1 MKTNSSTALALIS
14 LLVALMATAS
24 AQTPAVAPP
33 TITFSNQTHTTGP
46 NPSGVVS
53 GDFNNDGRPDLAV
66 IDSQA
71 NHVAFLLGAPGGNF
85 TLGTDVNTGT
95 DPVQIVTG
103 TFTRSGK
110 QDLAAAN
117 AGSKTLTILL
127 GRGNATFSTES
138 VALTGVPMA
147 MVAADLL
154 NNGLT
159 QLAVVEC
166 ASANTAPCSLNI
178 YQSTTSAVFHRSQS
192 IALPGSAP
200 LANGLIASDDFNL
213 DNKPD
218 IAVATQT
225 QVLIFTDSSVF
236 NGTGSA
242 TVKLHTTISPPNTA
256 SIVGLTAGHFNA
268 GAGPDLALESFN
280 NVVDTN
286 FPTTDYVYL
295 NTGTGS
301 FFLKSKITGLG
312 FGHSLQAVDIDGDGT
327 QDLVISGRSI
337 KNTGV
342 SYILGNGDGT
352 FIIPVRI
359 GGGGPSTG
367 AIVRDMN
374 LDSRHDVVETEQDQI
389 TDLATT
395 EILSNQ
401 NALPNCPPPGSGTL
415 AVKFCSTTTSAN
427 SLTVKASGNSPNG
440 VKRVELW
447 IDGTK
452 RAQAFSDQLNTQV
465 SISSGTHRVTAVG
478 VDLYDTVVKK
488 PITVSVP

>member
-1 MKTNSSTALALIS
+1 MKTNSSTKLVVMS
-14 LLVALMATAS
+14 LLVGLMAIAS
-24 AQTPAVAPP
+24 AQTPDAAPP
-33 TITFSNQTHTTGP
+33 TVTFSSQTHTTGP

-53 GDFNNDGRPDLAV
+53 GDFDNDGRPDLAV

-85 TLGTDVNTGT
+85 NLGTDVNTGVE
-95 DPVQIVTG
+95 PVQIVTG

-110 QDLAAAN
+110 QDLAVAN

-127 GRGNATFSTES
+127 GHGNATFSTES

-147 MVAADLL
+147 LIAANLL

-166 ASANTAPCSLNI
+166 ASANTAPCSLNL

-192 IALPGSAP
+192 IALPGAP

-218 IAVATQT
+218 IAVATLT
-225 QVLIFTDSSVF
+225 QVLIFTDSSSF

-242 TVKLHTTISPPNTA
+242 TVKLNSKITPPNTS
-256 SIVGLTAGHFNA
+256 SIVALAAGHFNA

-280 NVVDTN
+280 NVADTN

-301 FFLKSKITGLG
+301 FFLKSTMPGNN
-312 FGHSLQAVDIDGDGT
+312 FGHSIQAVDIDNDGT
-327 QDLVISGRSI
+327 QDLIFSGLSI
-337 KNTGV
+337 KDPSLFYV
-342 SYILGNGDGT
+342 LGNGDGT
-352 FIIPVRI
+352 FFTKVSI
-359 GGGGPSTG
+359 GSSGPSTG

-374 LDSRHDVVETEQDQI
+374 LDARHDIVETERDPI
-389 TDLATT
+389 IDLATT
-395 EILSNQ
+395 EILLNQ
-401 NALPNCPPPGSGTL
+401 NALQNCPPPGSGTL
-415 AVKFCSTTTSAN
+415 AVKLCSTLVGGNILRLS
-427 SLTVKASGNSPNG
+427 ASGDSPNG

-452 RAQAFSDQLNTQV
+452 RSQAFGDQLNTQV
-465 SISSGTHRVTAVG
+465 TVSSGTHRVTVVG
-478 VDLYDTVVKK
+478 VDLYDALVKK
-488 PITVSVP
+488 AMTLSVP